1 MVETEGFGFE
11 SHQRKY
17 HEDHEGDDFLDEF
30 QLDQRKWTSI
40 P

>member
-17 HEDHEGDDFLDEF
+17 HEDYEGDDFLDEF
-30 QLDQRKWTSI
+30 QLDQRK
-40 P
+40 